1 LPPALRVWTHR
12 DYAIYMAGCVPNYVT
27 FWMQKVGIGW
37 LAWELTHS
45 PFWLGVVTAVDLA
58 PLLLLAPLA
67 GAISDR
73 WEALRQFRIT
83 QVLILAHGL
92 ALPAF
97 YFSGLMRLDVL
108 IGLTVYSGVVYP
120 FMTTARYSI
129 VPRLVPRSELASA
142 IGLDSAFFHGS
153 RFLGPA
159 IAGFVIPAFGVG
171 GTFGVNAAG
180 SAGLL
185 TALCFV
191 TLRPA
196 EAPAKRSRNIL
207 AEMREA
213 FLYVRSHPGIG
224 RIFLVLTVAS
234 TCTRPVQD
242 MMPGIVDG
250 VYHAGPRGL
259 AWMVSSLGVGAMM
272 SAAWIAMRGRTS
284 GLTSL
289 VIFGAFNV
297 SVCVMLIVAAP
308 NLALGIPVAVLTG
321 FSLNSMSTS
330 TQTLVQS
337 AVADDM
343 RGRVMGLYIM
353 IFRGAP
359 AFGSLLVGAASS
371 HFGLRAAFIGAG
383 CAGLISFAAAAP
395 QRKAIA
401 AALERQRAE
410 TGAKTPAPA

>member
-1 LPPALRVWTHR
+1 MRL
-12 DYAIYMAGCVPNYVT
+12 
-27 FWMQKVGIGW
+27 
-37 LAWELTHS
+37 
-45 PFWLGVVTAVDLA
+45 
-58 PLLLLAPLA
+58 
-67 GAISDR
+67 
-73 WEALRQFRIT
+73 EALI
-83 QVLILAHGL
+83 
-92 ALPAF
+92 ALT
-97 YFSGLMRLDVL
+97 L
-108 IGLTVYSGVVYP
+108 YSGVVYP

-129 VPRLVPRSELASA
+129 VPRLVPRTELASA

-171 GTFGVNAAG
+171 GTFVVNAAG

-185 TALCFV
+185 TALCFLR
-191 TLRPA
+191 LRPA
-196 EAPAKRSRNIL
+196 EAPPKRSRNIL
-207 AEMREA
+207 ADMREA
-213 FLYVRSHPGIG
+213 FLYVRRHPGIG

-250 VYHAGPRGL
+250 VYRAGPQGL

-284 GLTSL
+284 GLTSI
-289 VIFGAFNV
+289 VIIGAFSV
-297 SVCVMLIVAAP
+297 SLCVMFIVAAP
-308 NLALGIPVAVLTG
+308 GLVFGIPAAILTG

-359 AFGSLLVGAASS
+359 AFGSLLIGAASS

-383 CAGLISFAAAAP
+383 CVGLLSWAVAAP
-395 QRKAIA
+395 KRKAIA
-401 AALERQRAE
+401 AALEPRRVE
-410 TGAKTPAPA
+410 TDAKAPGPV